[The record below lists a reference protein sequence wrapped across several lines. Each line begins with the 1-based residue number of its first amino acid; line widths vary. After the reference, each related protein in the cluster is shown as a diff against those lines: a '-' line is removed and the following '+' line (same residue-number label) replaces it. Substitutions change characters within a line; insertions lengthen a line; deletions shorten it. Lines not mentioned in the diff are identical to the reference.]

1 MKERFATALGPF
13 LGLALFALA
22 AWILHHELSEYH
34 YSDVVGHLAAIPH
47 RDVALA
53 IALTMLGYLL
63 LTGYDTLA
71 LRRVGSPLSYPRIAL
86 ASFIA
91 FVFSHNVGLSFF
103 GGNAV
108 RYRMFT
114 SWGVTVGELA
124 RVITFNVITFWL
136 GFLALG
142 GTVLLLEPLPIPGA
156 WHPLFATS
164 RPIGAVFLATLL
176 VYGIST
182 LRNQRKLRFRGFEL
196 EQPGPAFTAAQLALS
211 SLDWAVAAAALW
223 VLLPDA
229 PGLGYPTVLGA
240 FLLAQVLGLVSH
252 VPAGLGVFEMAMV
265 LLLAPWLPGDQVLG
279 SVLAYRIVYYFFP
292 MLLAVGLFLGYE
304 LVQRRQGVARVRD
317 LLAQW
322 IPALV
327 PRFLVLATFAAGVLL
342 LLSGATPRRARTPGT
357 ARGSAAPSAAR
368 GIAPARQRTGRRA
381 APARARAPA
390 ALRRGLLGDAGPARG
405 RGCRRARQGARLGG
419 GARAGG
425 PGRGARA

>member
-34 YSDVVGHLAAIPH
+34 YGDVVGHLAAIPY

-53 IALTMLGYLL
+53 IALTVLGYLL

-71 LRRVGSPLSYPRIAL
+71 LRWVGSPLSYPRIAL

-103 GGNAV
+103 GGSAV

-124 RVITFNVITFWL
+124 RAITVNVITLWL

-142 GTVLLLEPLPIPGA
+142 GVVLLLEPLPIPGA

-164 RPIGAVFLATLL
+164 RPIGAVFLATLV

-182 LRNQRKLRFRGFEL
+182 LRRQRKLRFRGFEL

-211 SLDWAVAAAALW
+211 CSTGRWR
-223 VLLPDA
+223 
-229 PGLGYPTVLGA
+229 G
-240 FLLAQVLGLVSH
+240 
-252 VPAGLGVFEMAMV
+252 
-265 LLLAPWLPGDQVLG
+265 
-279 SVLAYRIVYYFFP
+279 
-292 MLLAVGLFLGYE
+292 
-304 LVQRRQGVARVRD
+304 
-317 LLAQW
+317 
-322 IPALV
+322 
-327 PRFLVLATFAAGVLL
+327 PR
-342 LLSGATPRRARTPGT
+342 SGCCCRTR
-357 ARGSAAPSAAR
+357 RGSATRRCSAR
-368 GIAPARQRTGRRA
+368 SCSRRCSA
-381 APARARAPA
+381 S
-390 ALRRGLLGDAGPARG
+390 
-405 RGCRRARQGARLGG
+405 
-419 GARAGG
+419 
-425 PGRGARA
+425 